1 MIESHSMIERLK
13 IERDRYRTRLMK
25 LEELQKGPKPETELS
40 PSRKKKRPH
49 SPIEDIEES
58 KDHSFEMMN
67 P

>member
-1 MIESHSMIERLK
+1 
-13 IERDRYRTRLMK
+13 MK
-25 LEELQKGPKPETELS
+25 MEEQQKGPKPETELS